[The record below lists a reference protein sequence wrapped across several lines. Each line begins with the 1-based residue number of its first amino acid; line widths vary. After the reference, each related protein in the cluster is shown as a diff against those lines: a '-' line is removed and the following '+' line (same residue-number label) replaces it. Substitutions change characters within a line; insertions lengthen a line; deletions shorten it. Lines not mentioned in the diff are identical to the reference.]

1 MTVGVLILYIVF
13 DEYMNICW
21 GDFENIILITTA
33 LPGTSWVTYGT
44 KCLYTCTL
52 FFTYPLQLAPAIN
65 LIEGWI
71 FDKNSAPT
79 AARKCQQ
86 NVFRTIYVALTIII
100 CILVFR

>member
-1 MTVGVLILYIVF
+1 MPLRLVVKDQENFFKHVTYVTVGVLCLYIVF
-13 DEYMNICW
+13 DEYMNLCW
-21 GDFENIILITTA
+21 GDFSNIVLITTA

-44 KCLYTCTL
+44 KILYTCTL

-79 AARKCQQ
+79 AARKC
-86 NVFRTIYVALTIII
+86 
-100 CILVFR
+100 